1 MMKGYPEDFTPQTL
15 GLERFAKL
23 VEKAPEEVVA
33 HFRANPKECQLVI
46 RMSYDKRYSPS
57 TYVQEVG
64 KRYHV
69 GWYSSGYKAVR
80 IHDEFAAAIADFV
93 LFSFGKPRLATG
105 KDEEVPTIG
114 GTVRR

>member
-1 MMKGYPEDFTPQTL
+1 MTKEYPEDFTPQTL
-15 GLERFAKL
+15 GLDRFASL
-23 VEKAPEEVVA
+23 VEKTPEEVVA
-33 HFRANPKECQLVI
+33 FFRANPKQCQLVI

-69 GWYSSGYKAVR
+69 GWYSGGDKAVR

-93 LFSFGKPRLATG
+93 LFSFGKPRLTTG
-105 KDEEVPTIG
+105 EDGEVPTTPR
-114 GTVRR
+114 TVP